1 MTNQTAP
8 STLCATAIAMCRR
21 RLRATKI
28 SDTTGA
34 SLTGGEVLTRALV
47 LRRLLRRSVLAP
59 DEQNVGV
66 LLPPTA
72 AAVVTNFALTLDN
85 RVVVNLNYTLSSE
98 LLNSSIAQAGVRHV
112 LTSRAFLERVPLQ
125 LEAELVYLE
134 DFRTAATRRDKIVS
148 AAQAFGMPAKL
159 LIRLLGVHKHRSDD
173 VISIMFTSGTT
184 GDPKGAVLTHG
195 NIETNVRGVDEVIH
209 IDPHDVLIGVLPFF
223 HSFGYAIT
231 LWSVLNLDL
240 AAAYHVNPLEAKV
253 IGRLCRERKGTIL
266 LATPM
271 FLRTYIRRCEPADF
285 ATPKRS

>member
-1 MTNQTAP
+1 
-8 STLCATAIAMCRR
+8 MCRR
-21 RLRATKI
+21 RLRGTKI

-125 LEAELVYLE
+125 LDAEVVYLE

-159 LIRLLGVHKHRSDD
+159 LIHLLGVHKHRSDD

-209 IDPHDVLIGVLPFF
+209 ID
-223 HSFGYAIT
+223 
-231 LWSVLNLDL
+231 
-240 AAAYHVNPLEAKV
+240 
-253 IGRLCRERKGTIL
+253 
-266 LATPM
+266 
-271 FLRTYIRRCEPADF
+271 RTM
-285 ATPKRS
+285 S